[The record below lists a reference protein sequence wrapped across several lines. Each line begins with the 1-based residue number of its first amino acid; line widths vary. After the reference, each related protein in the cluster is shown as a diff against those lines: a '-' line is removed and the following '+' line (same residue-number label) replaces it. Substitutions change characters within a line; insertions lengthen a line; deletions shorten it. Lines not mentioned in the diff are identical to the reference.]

1 MEKASDFQ
9 QEKILNE
16 IRKNKEVFE
25 ASEVWE
31 IIEKDRHNWIVYLN
45 NQIIN
50 GAKYKP
56 SRNELRTKEFP
67 QENRGFVWKER
78 GFVQ

>member
-31 IIEKDRHNWIVYLN
+31 IIEKDRHN
-45 NQIIN
+45 
-50 GAKYKP
+50 
-56 SRNELRTKEFP
+56 
-67 QENRGFVWKER
+67 
-78 GFVQ
+78 